1 MTKEQNHGNSDFH
14 GLEFWEQERFKAEN
28 SQTTIPL
35 SQRTGTW
42 VLPPPRLRDIQEQ
55 HQPGR
60 GQAIPWAP
68 APVPR
73 YGGWGGCLCFW
84 NGKVRKGQGKLL
96 SKPKSW
102 GLSSEAWAA
111 PFAKREMEKRQKAL
125 DGTGS
130 GGRYVVTGGGRSYP
144 SLAAGA
150 WNFLLAGRAHPP
162 RNGKQS
168 LASGPPGIQ
177 GFDNQALFSS
187 LPHPSPA
194 QRGKPRQ
201 AGSLSKP
208 RTPVAPWQIPVIPFP
223 DRGMSGLRQS
233 QGRGLGQAWQG
244 RWELRPERAVAY
256 PKSPSTLQQSLLS
269 ATKADF

>member
-1 MTKEQNHGNSDFH
+1 MVRPFRG
-14 GLEFWEQERFKAEN
+14 
-28 SQTTIPL
+28 PL
-35 SQRTGTW
+35 PLCPGTG
-42 VLPPPRLRDIQEQ
+42 VGGGVSASGMAKSGRDR
-55 HQPGR
+55 GR
-60 GQAIPWAP
+60 EGT
-68 APVPR
+68 
-73 YGGWGGCLCFW
+73 
-84 NGKVRKGQGKLL
+84 LL

-256 PKSPSTLQQSLLS
+256 PKSPSTLQQSLLCH
-269 ATKADF
+269 